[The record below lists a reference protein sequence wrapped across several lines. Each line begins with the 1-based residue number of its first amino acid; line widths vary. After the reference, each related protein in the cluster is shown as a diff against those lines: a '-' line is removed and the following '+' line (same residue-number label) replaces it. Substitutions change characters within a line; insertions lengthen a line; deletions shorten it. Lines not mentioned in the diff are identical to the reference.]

1 MLAKWNSLGAK
12 IRSGGDPT
20 DAIRA
25 RCALMTATDEVLK
38 RPYRIDHERLEHAVA
53 VLVAARAALGAK
65 PLVLSLVVIDAASL
79 AMIPG
84 AELDA
89 SLLPLIAGATPEC
102 AALRLVCAD
111 ASTRTGVVLSTGPYT
126 PEAPGEWARW
136 VWEKWADSVE

>member
-25 RCALMTATDEVLK
+25 RCALMTAADGALK
-38 RPYRIDHERLEHAVA
+38 RTFRIDHERLEHAVA
-53 VLVAARAALGAK
+53 VLAAANAALQLG
-65 PLVLSLVVIDAASL
+65 PLTLRLVVIDAARL
-79 AMIPG
+79 ATIPG
-84 AELDA
+84 PELDA

-102 AALRLVCAD
+102 AALRLVSME
-111 ASTRTGVVLSTGPYT
+111 ASSGAGVAIPTGPYT
-126 PEAPGEWARW
+126 PDAPGEWARW